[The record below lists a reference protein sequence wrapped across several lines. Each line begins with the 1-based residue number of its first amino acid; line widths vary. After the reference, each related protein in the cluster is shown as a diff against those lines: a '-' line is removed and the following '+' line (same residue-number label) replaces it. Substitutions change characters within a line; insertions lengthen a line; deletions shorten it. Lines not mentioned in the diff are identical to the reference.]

1 MRVDYEYVEDLVSE
15 RPIETG
21 QLRNRSLR
29 YLSISLRDMA
39 IYSPEVRKA
48 LDLGTPIVALE
59 STIISHGLPRPTNL
73 EVARDVEAIVRS
85 AGATPATI
93 AMIDGNVHVGLTD
106 ELLERI
112 AQSTDIHKATTRD
125 LAVFA
130 AQKKSA
136 ATTVAAT
143 AHLAHHSGISFFATG
158 GLGGVHQG
166 AQETW
171 DESADLTALS
181 RIPVTIVCAGAKSIL
196 DIGATLERLETLSVA
211 IVGYQTNSFPGF
223 YLKNSGYS
231 VEHRC
236 ESPAEIAAL
245 LRSRKELGTD
255 NAALIIAQPVEN
267 EMDHALH
274 ESLLTSGL
282 TAARQRNISGKLV
295 TPFLLEYFHTESK
308 GESLRVNIDIIK
320 ENSRLAAQIAVAA
333 HL

>member
-1 MRVDYEYVEDLVSE
+1 
-15 RPIETG
+15 
-21 QLRNRSLR
+21 
-29 YLSISLRDMA
+29 MA
-39 IYSPEVRKA
+39 IYSPEVRTA
-48 LDLGTPIVALE
+48 LDSGRPIVALE

-73 EVARDVEAIVRS
+73 EVARDVESIVRS

-93 AMIDGNVHVGLTD
+93 AMIDGDVHIGLTD
-106 ELLERI
+106 EYLERI
-112 AQSTDIHKATTRD
+112 AQGSDIHKATTRD
-125 LAVFA
+125 LAIFA

-143 AHLAHHSGISFFATG
+143 AHLAHQAGISFFATG

-166 AQETW
+166 AQ
-171 DESADLTALS
+171 DLTALS

-211 IVGYQTNSFPGF
+211 IVGYKTNSFPGF
-223 YLKNSGYS
+223 YLKNSGFS
-231 VEHRC
+231 IEHRC
-236 ESPAEIAAL
+236 ESPEEIAAL
-245 LRSRKELGTD
+245 LRARKDLSTD
-255 NAALIIAQPVEN
+255 NSALIVAQPVDK

-274 ESLLTSGL
+274 ASLLKSGL
-282 TAARQRNISGKLV
+282 AAASQKHITGKSV

-320 ENSRLAAQIAVAA
+320 SNSHLAAQIAVAA

>member
-1 MRVDYEYVEDLVSE
+1 
-15 RPIETG
+15 
-21 QLRNRSLR
+21 
-29 YLSISLRDMA
+29 MA

-48 LDLGTPIVALE
+48 LDSGRPIVALE

-73 EVARDVEAIVRS
+73 EVARDVESIVRS

-93 AMIDGNVHVGLTD
+93 AMIDGDVHIGLTD
-106 ELLERI
+106 EYLERI
-112 AQSTDIHKATTRD
+112 AQGSDIHKATTRD
-125 LAVFA
+125 LAIFA

-143 AHLAHHSGISFFATG
+143 AHLAHQAGISFFATG

-211 IVGYQTNSFPGF
+211 IVGYKTNSFPGF
-223 YLKNSGYS
+223 YLKNSGFS
-231 VEHRC
+231 IEHRC
-236 ESPAEIAAL
+236 ESPEEIAAL
-245 LRSRKELGTD
+245 LRARKDLSTD
-255 NAALIIAQPVEN
+255 NSALIVAQPVDK

-274 ESLLTSGL
+274 AS
-282 TAARQRNISGKLV
+282 
-295 TPFLLEYFHTESK
+295 
-308 GESLRVNIDIIK
+308 
-320 ENSRLAAQIAVAA
+320 
-333 HL
+333 

>member
-1 MRVDYEYVEDLVSE
+1 
-15 RPIETG
+15 
-21 QLRNRSLR
+21 
-29 YLSISLRDMA
+29 MA

-48 LDLGTPIVALE
+48 LDSGRPIVALE

-93 AMIDGNVHVGLTD
+93 AMIDGDVHIGLTN
-106 ELLERI
+106 EYLERI
-112 AQSTDIHKATTRD
+112 AQGSDIHKATTRD
-125 LAVFA
+125 LAIFA

-143 AHLAHHSGISFFATG
+143 AHLAHQAGISFFATG
-158 GLGGVHQG
+158 GLGGVHKG

-211 IVGYQTNSFPGF
+211 IVGYKTNSFPGF
-223 YLKNSGYS
+223 YLKNSGFS
-231 VEHRC
+231 IEHRC
-236 ESPAEIAAL
+236 ESPEEIAAL
-245 LRSRKELGTD
+245 LRARKDLGTD
-255 NAALIIAQPVEN
+255 NSALIVAQPVDK

-274 ESLLTSGL
+274 ASLLKSGL
-282 TAARQRNISGKLV
+282 AAASQRHITGKSV

-320 ENSRLAAQIAVAA
+320 SNSHLAAQIAVAA